1 MCSKTMN
8 ASARLF
14 WCLALA
20 GLSGCA
26 GFTSSGSA
34 NVAPML
40 EQFPFRASQPLAREL
55 RYTYTDIQIING
67 KPGRPSYA
75 ADAKTLA
82 AASPDRGPGAIL
94 AIAARVLAQEN
105 AFATDGA
112 RLQAG
117 VTTTGAGDHLA
128 GALTFGIA
136 PYIGMHQ
143 FVEAM
148 TQKTAHALGLWV
160 HDGTAAVGTQAP
172 EGSQLQL
179 DFVSIW
185 SVRGQQGES
194 RFDSVVLGKLVDG
207 SGRTFVSNRAMQIYV
222 HSEPPKTPLP
232 PDAVRLQR
240 GFLPPEKVDLAKGLE
255 GGRDRG
261 FAVLASAAVAELY
274 RQAGITK

>member
-1 MCSKTMN
+1 MRTI
-8 ASARLF
+8 LWF
-14 WCLALA
+14 LALA
-20 GLSGCA
+20 SLSGCA

-40 EQFPFRASQPLAREL
+40 EQFPFRASQPMAREL

-82 AASPDRGPGAIL
+82 AASPDRGPAGIL
-94 AIAARVLAQEN
+94 AVAARVLVQDN

-112 RLQAG
+112 QLQGGVRTTAG
-117 VTTTGAGDHLA
+117 VDHVV

-143 FVEAM
+143 FVEAV

-160 HDGTAAVGTQAP
+160 HDGIGAVGAQTP
-172 EGSQLQL
+172 DGSQLQL

-185 SVRGQQGES
+185 SVRGTQGES
-194 RFDSVVLGKLVDG
+194 RFDSVVLAKLVDG
-207 SGRTFVSNRAMQIYV
+207 SGRTFVSNRAIQIYV
-222 HSEPPKTPLP
+222 HGDPPKTPLP

-240 GFLPPEKVDLAKGLE
+240 SFLPPEKVDLAKGLE

-261 FAVLASAAVAELY
+261 FAVLASAAVADLY
-274 RQAGITK
+274 RQAAGK